1 MLASSRPH
9 PSQLRPAGHTQSAQ
23 EWEEAGLTQPYLSHI
38 LISSLFAP
46 FMLLLEAMLGE
57 NTVLS
62 PETPVFRQHAKT
74 PHHGGD
80 VHIHTEEPKRSF
92 I

>member
-57 NTVLS
+57 HS
-62 PETPVFRQHAKT
+62 S
-74 PHHGGD
+74 
-80 VHIHTEEPKRSF
+80 EP
-92 I
+92 